1 MPEKAERRNSAGKGL
16 LEKGGKTVKEE
27 IDMNGEGKER
37 KLAMEQYIEDD

>member
-27 IDMNGEGKER
+27 IDMNGEGKR
-37 KLAMEQYIEDD
+37 METCYGTIY